1 MKRSAYLL
9 GCAGIQSMYGA
20 TKTEPP
26 DATDA
31 GQQPSARRFHPYK
44 AEFDTALTR
53 LLPEVADAALTRVST
68 WPDS

>member
-1 MKRSAYLL
+1 
-9 GCAGIQSMYGA
+9 MYGA